1 MNDRRTTLSLLPGA
15 AAFTGPAANE
25 RRLSTLGA
33 LGRIIIGGTPPA
45 DDPAHFGG
53 SVPFITPTDLD
64 GRRTIDSA
72 TRTLTELG
80 ARMVGASRVPK
91 GSVLLTCIGADLG
104 KTACTGV
111 DAAINQQLAALVVDP
126 PNCPR
131 YVYYDLRSRQR
142 ELKSAAGGSAQPI
155 LTKSGLVRIPIVLPP
170 PRRQQA
176 IVEAL
181 GALDDKVELNHRLC
195 ATLAEIAGA
204 RFRAQFIDVP
214 TPSDWKLVRLGEL
227 LDLDKGLSYRGEL
240 LGDTGL
246 RLLGLG
252 DFGARPELD
261 VDDFPRRYSGR
272 HQPRHMVVPGDLLIA
287 NTDLTQR
294 RELLG
299 APLRVP
305 DLGESPM
312 LFSHHAFAVR
322 FCPAASAGASSSTSP
337 CSSPSFARAA
347 GFAAGTTVLSLPRD
361 AVLDHAIALPPER
374 LRLAFTEVTRP
385 LLARID
391 HARQESRALV
401 ELRDHLL
408 PGLVSGALA
417 PPRVGGPRAVPKLD
431 GMNDRKQT
439 LKVRSNLKAGD
450 VYMQYPKGG
459 TH

>member
-1 MNDRRTTLSLLPGA
+1 MS
-15 AAFTGPAANE
+15 E

-33 LGRIIIGGTPPA
+33 LGRIVIGGTPPA

-53 SVPFITPTDLD
+53 PIPFITPTDLD
-64 GRRTIDSA
+64 GRRNIDGA

-80 ARMVGASRVPK
+80 ARMIGASRVPK

-131 YVYYDLRSRQR
+131 YVYYDLRARQR
-142 ELKSAAGGSAQPI
+142 ELRAAAGGSAQPI

-195 ATLAEIAGA
+195 VTLAEIAGA
-204 RFRAQFIDVP
+204 RFRAQFVDLQA
-214 TPSDWKLVRLGEL
+214 PSDWKHVRLGEL
-227 LDLDKGLSYRGEL
+227 FDLDKGLSYRGEL
-240 LGDTGL
+240 LGDTGM

-261 VDDFPRRYSGR
+261 AEDVPRRYGGR
-272 HQPRHMVVPGDLLIA
+272 HQSRHMVVPGDILIA

-305 DLGESPM
+305 HLGESPV

-322 FCPAASAGASSSTSP
+322 FLPGREGWREFVYFALQQP
-337 CSSPSFARAA
+337 EFRARAA
-347 GFAAGTTVLSLPRD
+347 GFASGTTVLALPRD
-361 AVLDHAIALPPER
+361 AVLDHTIALPPER
-374 LRLAFTEVTRP
+374 LRQAFSAVTRP

-391 HARQESRALV
+391 HAKQESRALV
-401 ELRDHLL
+401 ELREHLL
-408 PGLVSGALA
+408 PALVSGALA
-417 PPRVGGPRAVPKLD
+417 PPQFGDSRPVSELALD
-431 GMNDRKQT
+431 AIADSRQ
-439 LKVRSNLKAGD
+439 
-450 VYMQYPKGG
+450 
-459 TH
+459 

>member
-1 MNDRRTTLSLLPGA
+1 MTDRRTTLSLLPGA
-15 AAFTGPAANE
+15 AAFAGPAANE

-33 LGRIIIGGTPPA
+33 LGRIIVGGTPPA

-53 SVPFITPTDLD
+53 PVPFITPTDLD

-80 ARMVGASRVPK
+80 ARLVGASRVPK

-142 ELKSAAGGSAQPI
+142 ELRSAAGGSAQPL

-181 GALDDKVELNHRLC
+181 GALDDKVELNQRLC

-204 RFRAQFIDVP
+204 RFRAQFVDV
-214 TPSDWKLVRLGEL
+214 TAPSDWKRVRLGEL
-227 LDLDKGLSYRGEL
+227 LELDKGLSYRGEL
-240 LGDTGL
+240 LGDVGL

-261 VDDFPRRYSGR
+261 VDDFPRRYAGR
-272 HQPRHMVVPGDLLIA
+272 HQPRHTVVPGDLLIA

-322 FCPAASAGASSSTSP
+322 FLPGRECWREFVYFALQQPE
-337 CSSPSFARAA
+337 FRARAA
-347 GFAAGTTVLSLPRD
+347 GFASGTTVLALPRD

-417 PPRVGGPRAVPKLD
+417 PPRVGGPRAVP
-431 GMNDRKQT
+431 
-439 LKVRSNLKAGD
+439 
-450 VYMQYPKGG
+450 
-459 TH
+459 

>member
-1 MNDRRTTLSLLPGA
+1 MNDRRTPLSLLPGA
-15 AAFTGPAANE
+15 AAFAGPAANE

-33 LGRIIIGGTPPA
+33 LGRIVIGGTPPA

-53 SVPFITPTDLD
+53 PVPFITPTDLD

-72 TRTLTELG
+72 ARTLTELG
-80 ARMVGASRVPK
+80 ARLVGASRVPK

-104 KTACTGV
+104 KTACAGV

-142 ELKSAAGGSAQPI
+142 ELRSAAGGSAQPL

-195 ATLAEIAGA
+195 DTLAEIAGA
-204 RFRAQFIDVP
+204 RFRAQFVDVSP
-214 TPSDWKLVRLGEL
+214 PSDWKRVRLGDL

-240 LGDTGL
+240 LGDSGM

-261 VDDFPRRYSGR
+261 VDDFPRRYAGR
-272 HQPRHMVVPGDLLIA
+272 HQPRHMIVPGDLLIA

-322 FCPAASAGASSSTSP
+322 FLPGRECWREFVYFALQQPE
-337 CSSPSFARAA
+337 FRARAA

-417 PPRVGGPRAVPKLD
+417 PPRVGGPRAVP
-431 GMNDRKQT
+431 
-439 LKVRSNLKAGD
+439 
-450 VYMQYPKGG
+450 
-459 TH
+459 

>member
-15 AAFTGPAANE
+15 GAFAGPAANE

-33 LGRIIIGGTPPA
+33 LGRIVIGGTPPA

-53 SVPFITPTDLD
+53 TIPFITPTDLD

-80 ARMVGASRVPK
+80 ARLVGASRVPK

-142 ELKSAAGGSAQPI
+142 ELRSAAGGSAQPL

-195 ATLAEIAGA
+195 ATLAEITGA
-204 RFRAQFIDVP
+204 RFRAQFVDVSAP
-214 TPSDWKLVRLGEL
+214 GDWKRVRLGEL

-240 LGDTGL
+240 LGDSGL

-261 VDDFPRRYSGR
+261 VDDFPRRYAGR
-272 HQPRHMVVPGDLLIA
+272 HQPRHTVVPGDLLIA

-322 FCPAASAGASSSTSP
+322 FLPGRECWREFVYFALQQPE
-337 CSSPSFARAA
+337 FRARAA

-361 AVLDHAIALPPER
+361 AVLDHVIALPPER

-385 LLARID
+385 MLARID

-417 PPRVGGPRAVPKLD
+417 PPRVGGPRAVP
-431 GMNDRKQT
+431 
-439 LKVRSNLKAGD
+439 
-450 VYMQYPKGG
+450 
-459 TH
+459 